1 MTGGETGNG
10 VNAPAWMSWLG
21 VAAIL
26 LGVLFT
32 AHEGNEWM
40 RQLVIE
46 NMTPPSLELPAA
58 ECPEDELEEEGLSFA
73 ECEQLVEDVR
83 SYVVSRPAW
92 FSSAQAWLAG
102 VGTLL
107 AIASIGAGA
116 ALANYRAGAA
126 RVGVAVFVLL
136 ATVNAGHFVA
146 AQQAGPILRAI
157 HLPLALLWFSI
168 HLAFALAFLVARR
181 SLPAQPAAAAGPIAY
196 GRFEVATHWFL
207 ALSVFFLFVSSWWM
221 LALPL
226 PSDVFRYREFPFQLH
241 KNLGITIVLLL
252 IAMALIRIMR
262 KQALA
267 AVPAETPL
275 MTKVRLGG
283 HVALYVLIFA
293 VCMTGYMS
301 SSYSGWATEFWWLFE
316 LPYWGRED
324 EELNQL
330 YSDLHLWTCWAL
342 LVAMAAHI
350 GAALLHAFRNDGVV
364 RRILRW

>member
-1 MTGGETGNG
+1 MTGAAGGSDAG
-10 VNAPAWMSWLG
+10 PAWMSSLG
-21 VAAIL
+21 IAAIL

-32 AHEGNEWM
+32 AYEGNEWM
-40 RQLVIE
+40 RQLVVE
-46 NMTPPSLELPAA
+46 NMTPPDLVLPAA
-58 ECPEDELEEEGLSFA
+58 ECPDDELEEEGLSVV
-73 ECEQLVEDVR
+73 ECQQLVEDVR
-83 SYVVSRPAW
+83 SYVVSRPGW
-92 FSSAQAWLAG
+92 FSGTQAWLAAI
-102 VGTLL
+102 GTLL
-107 AIASIGAGA
+107 ALASIVAGA
-116 ALANYRAGAA
+116 ALANQRAAAA
-126 RVGVAVFVLL
+126 RIGVAVFGLL
-136 ATVNAGHFVA
+136 AAVDAGHFIA

-157 HLPLALLWFSI
+157 HLPVALLWFSI
-168 HLAFALAFLVARR
+168 HLALALAFVAARR
-181 SLPAQPAAAAGPIAY
+181 SLTTQSATSAGPVAY

-226 PSDVFRYREFPFQLH
+226 PSDDFRYREFPFQLH
-241 KNLGITIVLLL
+241 KNLGITILLLL
-252 IAMALIRIMR
+252 IAMAVIRVMR
-262 KQALA
+262 RQALA
-267 AVPAETPL
+267 AVPAETAAVRTL
-275 MTKVRLGG
+275 RLGG

-293 VCMTGYMS
+293 VCITGYMS
-301 SSYSGWATEFWWLFE
+301 SSYSGWGTELWWLVD